1 MMISKLSGMMVVL
14 LYSGFCLGAVRT
26 VEVTASGLTKELAI
40 EAGLI
45 RAVSQ
50 VKGAEINSNAL
61 RVANQVKING
71 QTNTQI
77 AISNV
82 TQMKTRGQIESYEV
96 LDATCDEV
104 CEVQLSV
111 AVPVY
116 KTKGLSPDSR
126 RKLVVAPFDGRYG
139 EVFSENLQS
148 ALVQSRRFAVLDR
161 QHNAEY
167 AQEKALL
174 LSPDTALKEKVKL
187 GQVLGLDYLIVG
199 EVSYSDNSF
208 QSTSS
213 YTGESSYV
221 HDVKTQVNYKVIN
234 LATRQI
240 KWQDSATIE
249 MEATDPLTALSVSR
263 DITSAIYPMKVV
275 SSQNGY
281 VILNQGGATVSVGEN
296 YDLFKLGEKLID
308 PYTKESLGRE
318 EIFVD
323 QVKVTKVTSKTSYAT
338 TTTGDV
344 SHIPVGTVARLAD
357 DLEDY
362 SGYEVDVPVESTVK
376 PSSSGGI
383 LLPFGQKEKPSV
395 SPEGGVVIK
404 D

>member
-1 MMISKLSGMMVVL
+1 
-14 LYSGFCLGAVRT
+14 
-26 VEVTASGLTKELAI
+26 
-40 EAGLI
+40 
-45 RAVSQ
+45 
-50 VKGAEINSNAL
+50 
-61 RVANQVKING
+61 
-71 QTNTQI
+71 
-77 AISNV
+77 
-82 TQMKTRGQIESYEV
+82 MKTRGQIESYEV

-116 KTKGLSPDSR
+116 KTKGLTPDSR